1 MQLEAH
7 RIENIKNRRREVWFY
22 WIACKRT
29 MNARP
34 RKPRFLSKVRN
45 IVKPG
50 GRANGVTDF
59 GDKAGSN
66 YRRSSPAPLSEHQSA
81 KRNSPESWSISRP
94 VMAPLR
100 HGDRP

>member
-7 RIENIKNRRREVWFY
+7 RIEVWFY

-50 GRANGVTDF
+50 GRANGVTDSAISDF
-59 GDKAGSN
+59 
-66 YRRSSPAPLSEHQSA
+66 SSARFMQSA
-81 KRNSPESWSISRP
+81 AACRGLDCGRVAGLTDFLDMYSPTKRPAFLP
-94 VMAPLR
+94 T
-100 HGDRP
+100 